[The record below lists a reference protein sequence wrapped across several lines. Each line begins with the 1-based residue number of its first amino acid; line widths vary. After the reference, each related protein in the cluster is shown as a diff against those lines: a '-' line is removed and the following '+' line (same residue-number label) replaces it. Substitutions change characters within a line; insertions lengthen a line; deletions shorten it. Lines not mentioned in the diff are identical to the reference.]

1 MCRMISFLLAILA
14 LFCGHQTVAAVT
26 VKPTLSQTPSGREIT
41 ITCKMSGAETFAGW
55 FKPDKTQ
62 VPQSSSATVRVI
74 KVDNN
79 TFRLKFTHVK
89 VEEGG
94 EYECRSRSGSKGTF
108 KLEVV
113 FDTSKVQ
120 HTQHIKI
127 GTEGTIT
134 LGVTGYPKPRITWKK
149 EKTTLN
155 AARDSRYTLLN
166 DGSLKIKNVKIA
178 DQGNYTVHVQQ
189 GPSSEEVKIEVYAV
203 EHPKIVAFPDSKKYL
218 TEGYSAVFICKATA
232 RPSPKYEWLNPKGTK
247 ITSFGPFQISGG
259 NLTIKRVTSDMNGTY
274 TCRAYNVIEKT
285 GVQIGEVKAK
295 VAIVAIHV
303 PPTIT
308 LIIGNGPR
316 PLEKGEKATLTCK
329 AEGSPIPTV
338 KWIKN
343 KQRDPRQTISKRGES
358 IIAIEKVQLVD
369 GGKYICQ
376 AWNSAVDSNGKK
388 IVVTKAHTLDII
400 CRPFINVQAS
410 PSIIYSYIG
419 NNDPTYI
426 SCTFGGSPVP
436 WVVMTFNKKL
446 QSNASSTANVSIV
459 TDSKKKFGTFHCQ
472 AKNRYGTKNQ
482 TIQLKEVESPGI
494 VREFAHGA
502 KCDSVTLTWKKPSK
516 DGGMPITKFVLS
528 YGDIT
533 RNIDASETSYTV
545 TDLDRNKKYNFDI
558 RATNKGAWGPETTTT
573 VTTKKYCEPGRPII
587 YEPED
592 MYLKETSFTL
602 KWRRPQDDGGDKN
615 IEYIV
620 RYRDQTERKAG
631 PWKEFVTK
639 KQEHRIKNLGKD
651 KRYKVEVMARNKGGN
666 SSPDERFYLTTKITI
681 LASSQ
686 SRLVASVLVTFMVG
700 IFHLL

>member
-1 MCRMISFLLAILA
+1 MCRKISFLLAILA

-26 VKPTLSQTPSGREIT
+26 ISQPSLQTPPGREVT
-41 ITCKMSGAETFAGW
+41 ITCEMSGGETFLGW
-55 FKPDKTQ
+55 FKPDNTQ
-62 VPQSSSATVRVI
+62 VPRSSSATVHVE
-74 KVDNN
+74 VNTN
-79 TFRLKFTHVK
+79 TFRLKFTDVK

-94 EYECRSRSGSKGTF
+94 EYECRSRTGTKGTF
-108 KLEVV
+108 TLDVL

-134 LGVTGYPKPRITWKK
+134 LGVTGYPKPTMTWKK

-155 AARDSRYTLLN
+155 AAGDPRYTLLN

-189 GPSSEEVKIEVYAV
+189 GAGSEEVKIEVYAV

-232 RPSPKYEWLNPKGTK
+232 RPPPKYEWLNPKGTK
-247 ITSFGPFQISGG
+247 ITSFGPFEISGG
-259 NLTIKRVTSDMNGTY
+259 NLTIKKVTKDMNGTY

-303 PPTIT
+303 PPTIK
-308 LIIGNGPR
+308 LIIGNGAR

-329 AEGSPIPTV
+329 AKGSPVPNV

-358 IIAIEKVQLVD
+358 IISIKKVQLED

-376 AWNSAVDSNGKK
+376 AWNSAVDSNGQV
-388 IVVTKAHTLDII
+388 IVATKAHTLDII

-419 NNDPTYI
+419 NTDPTYI

-446 QSNASSTANVSIV
+446 QSNASSTANVSII
-459 TDSKKKFGTFHCQ
+459 TDSKKKFGTFHCR
-472 AKNRYGTKNQ
+472 AKNSYGVKNQ
-482 TIQLKEVESPGI
+482 TIHLKEVESPGL
-494 VREFAHGA
+494 VREFAHEA

-516 DGGMPITKFVLS
+516 DGGMPITKFVLD
-528 YGDIT
+528 YLGVM

-545 TDLDRNKKYNFDI
+545 TELDRNKKYSFDI
-558 RATNKGAWGPETTTT
+558 RATNKGAWGPKTTTT

-587 YEPED
+587 YEPE
-592 MYLKETSFTL
+592 YRNIEETSFTL
-602 KWRRPQDDGGDKN
+602 KWRRPQSDGGDKN

-620 RYRDQTERKAG
+620 RYRDETESKPG

-639 KQEHRIKNLGKD
+639 KEEHRIKNLGKN
-651 KRYKVEVMARNKGGN
+651 KKYKVEVVARNKGGN
-666 SSPDERFYLTTKITI
+666 SSPDERFYYTKNIKT

-700 IFHLL
+700 VLHLL

>member
-26 VKPTLSQTPSGREIT
+26 ISQSSLQTTPGREVT
-41 ITCKMSGAETFAGW
+41 ITCKMSGGETFLGW
-55 FKPDKTQ
+55 FKPDKTK
-62 VPQSSSATVRVI
+62 VPQSSSATVHVE
-74 KVDNN
+74 VNTN
-79 TFRLKFTHVK
+79 TFTLKFTDVK

-94 EYECRSRSGSKGTF
+94 EYECRSRSGTKGTF
-108 KLEVV
+108 TLEVL

-134 LGVTGYPKPRITWKK
+134 LGVTGYPKPTMTWKK

-155 AARDSRYTLLN
+155 TARDPRYTLLN
-166 DGSLKIKNVKIA
+166 DGSLRIKNVKIA
-178 DQGNYTVHVQQ
+178 DQGNYTVNIQQ
-189 GPSSEEVKIEVYAV
+189 GASSEEVKIEVYAV
-203 EHPKIVAFPDSKKYL
+203 EHPKIVAFPVSKKYL

-232 RPSPKYEWLNPKGTK
+232 RPPPKYEWLNPKGTK

-259 NLTIKRVTSDMNGTY
+259 NLTIKRVTRGLNGTY

-295 VAIVAIHV
+295 LAIVAIHV
-303 PPTIT
+303 PPTIK
-308 LIIGNGPR
+308 LIIRNGAR

-329 AEGSPIPTV
+329 AEGSPIPSVT
-338 KWIKN
+338 WIKN
-343 KQRDPRQTISKRGES
+343 GQREPRQTISKRGES

-369 GGKYICQ
+369 GGKYICK
-376 AWNSAVDSNGKK
+376 AWNSAVDSNGKV
-388 IVVTKAHTLDII
+388 IVATKVHTLDII
-400 CRPFINVQAS
+400 APPFINVQAS

-419 NNDPTYI
+419 NTDPTYI

-446 QSNASSTANVSIV
+446 QSNASSTANVSII
-459 TDSKKKFGTFHCQ
+459 TNSKKKFGTFHCR
-472 AKNRYGTKNQ
+472 ARNRYGIKNQ
-482 TIQLKEVESPGI
+482 TIQLKEVESPGL
-494 VREFAHGA
+494 VREFAHEA

-516 DGGMPITKFVLS
+516 DGGMPITKFVLN
-528 YGDIT
+528 YPGVI
-533 RNIDASETSYTV
+533 RNIGASETSYTV
-545 TDLDRNKKYNFDI
+545 TELDRNKKYSFDI
-558 RATNKGAWGPETTTT
+558 RATNKGAWGPKTTTT

-587 YEPED
+587 YEPNMDLE
-592 MYLKETSFTL
+592 ETSFTL

-620 RYRDQTERKAG
+620 RYRDQTESKPG

-651 KRYKVEVMARNKGGN
+651 KTYKVEVMARNKGGN
-666 SSPDERFYLTTKITI
+666 SNPDERFYRTPKIT
-681 LASSQ
+681 ARKSSQ
-686 SRLVASVLVTFMVG
+686 SRLVASVLVTFIVG

>member
-1 MCRMISFLLAILA
+1 MCRMMSFLLAILA

-26 VKPTLSQTPSGREIT
+26 VNPTLSQTPSGREIT
-41 ITCKMSGAETFAGW
+41 ITCKMSGGETFAGW
-55 FKPDKTQ
+55 FKPDKNQ
-62 VPQSSSATVRVI
+62 VPQSSSATVRVVR
-74 KVDNN
+74 VDNN
-79 TFRLKFTHVK
+79 TFRLKFTDVK

-108 KLEVV
+108 TLEVV

-127 GTEGTIT
+127 GRDGTIT

-155 AARDSRYTLLN
+155 AATDPRYTLLN

-189 GPSSEEVKIEVYAV
+189 GASSEEVEIEVYAV

-218 TEGYSAVFICKATA
+218 TEGYSAMFICKATA
-232 RPSPKYEWLNPKGTK
+232 RPPPKYEWLNPKRTK
-247 ITSFGPFQISGG
+247 ITSFGPFEISGG
-259 NLTIKRVTSDMNGTY
+259 NLTIKRVTTDMNGTY

-285 GVQIGEVKAK
+285 GVLIGEVKAK

-303 PPTIT
+303 PPTIK
-308 LIIGNGPR
+308 IISNDPTT
-316 PLEKGEKATLTCK
+316 LEKGKKATFTCRAK
-329 AEGSPIPTV
+329 GSPIPTV
-338 KWIKN
+338 KWTRN
-343 KQRDPRQTISKRGES
+343 GQRDPRQTMSKLGES
-358 IIAIEKVQLVD
+358 TIALKRVQLVD
-369 GGKYICQ
+369 GGKYICE
-376 AWNSAVDSNGKK
+376 ARNSAVDSNGKA
-388 IVVTKAHTLDII
+388 IVVRKVHTLHIMS
-400 CRPFINVQAS
+400 RPFINVQAS

-419 NNDPTYI
+419 NTDPTYI

-446 QSNASSTANVSIV
+446 QSNASSTANVSII
-459 TDSKKKFGTFHCQ
+459 TDSKKKFGTFHCR
-472 AKNRYGTKNQ
+472 AKNSYGIKNQ
-482 TIQLKEVESPGI
+482 TIQLKEVESPGL
-494 VREFAHGA
+494 VREFAHEA

-516 DGGMPITKFVLS
+516 DGGMPITKFVLD
-528 YGDIT
+528 YRGRM

-545 TDLDRNKKYNFDI
+545 TELDRNKKYSFDI
-558 RATNKGAWGPETTTT
+558 RATNKGAWGPKTTTT

-587 YEPED
+587 YEPEEL
-592 MYLKETSFTL
+592 YPEETSFTL

-620 RYRDQTERKAG
+620 RYRDETESKPG

-651 KRYKVEVMARNKGGN
+651 KQYKVEVMARNKGGN
-666 SSPDERFYLTTKITI
+666 SSPDERFYYTTKIT
-681 LASSQ
+681 ARKSSQ

>member
-1 MCRMISFLLAILA
+1 MCRKISFLLAILA

-26 VKPTLSQTPSGREIT
+26 IDPPSLQTPSGREIT
-41 ITCKMSGAETFAGW
+41 ITCKMSGGETFLGW
-55 FKPDKTQ
+55 FKPDKTK
-62 VPQSSSATVRVI
+62 VPQSSSATVHVEVNI
-74 KVDNN
+74 N
-79 TFRLKFTHVK
+79 TFRLKFTDVK

-108 KLEVV
+108 TLEVL
-113 FDTSKVQ
+113 FDISNVDP
-120 HTQHIKI
+120 TQHIKI
-127 GTEGTIT
+127 GREGTIN
-134 LGVTGYPKPRITWKK
+134 LGVRGYPKPTITWKK

-155 AARDSRYTLLN
+155 AARDPRYTLLN

-178 DQGNYTVHVQQ
+178 DQGNYTVNIQQ
-189 GPSSEEVKIEVYAV
+189 GASGKVVEIEVYAV

-232 RPSPKYEWLNPKGTK
+232 RPPPKYEWLNPKGTK
-247 ITSFGPFQISGG
+247 ITSFWPFEISGG
-259 NLTIKRVTSDMNGTY
+259 NLTIKRVTRGLNGTY
-274 TCRAYNVIEKT
+274 TCRAYNVIEK
-285 GVQIGEVKAK
+285 VLIGEVKAK

-303 PPTIT
+303 PPTIRLT
-308 LIIGNGPR
+308 IGNGPR

-329 AEGSPIPTV
+329 AKGSPIPTV

-343 KQRDPRQTISKRGES
+343 GQRDPRQTISKRGES

-376 AWNSAVDSNGKK
+376 AWNSAVDSNGKV
-388 IVVTKAHTLDII
+388 IVATKVHTLDII
-400 CRPFINVQAS
+400 ARPFINVQAS

-419 NNDPTYI
+419 NTDPTYI

-446 QSNASSTANVSIV
+446 QSNASSTANVSII
-459 TDSKKKFGTFHCQ
+459 TNSKKKFGTFHCR
-472 AKNRYGTKNQ
+472 ARNRYGIKNQ
-482 TIQLKEVESPGI
+482 TIQLKEVESPGL
-494 VREFAHGA
+494 VREFAHEA

-516 DGGMPITKFVLS
+516 DGGMPITKFVLD
-528 YGDIT
+528 YRGLM
-533 RNIDASETSYTV
+533 RNIDALETSYTV
-545 TDLDRNKKYNFDI
+545 TELDRNKKYSFDI
-558 RATNKGAWGPETTTT
+558 RATNKGAWGPKTTTT

-587 YEPED
+587 YEPKD
-592 MYLKETSFTL
+592 MDLEETSFTL

-620 RYRDQTERKAG
+620 RYRDETESKPG

-651 KRYKVEVMARNKGGN
+651 KKYKVEVMARNKGGN
-666 SSPDERFYLTTKITI
+666 SSPDERFYRTTKITI
-681 LASSQ
+681 AASSQ